1 MSAFSNV
8 SLSEIGINAIP
19 IPIRDANFQLH
30 LIATTGIFNS
40 VTGGTA
46 VTTAGG
52 IVKRWEDQS
61 GSNSGTNRAVQS
73 STALAPILVLNA
85 QNSLPAL
92 RFTSDVLELI
102 GESVGGL
109 NCSIFVVF
117 KNNDATN
124 GSLLFSST
132 AAPSI
137 GGYIGVI
144 TNSSYNADG
153 RDKFV
158 FAEDDN
164 GNGNSGK
171 LAFSGGSAGSN
182 YIIGSCFVSTSSAGV
197 ARLNG
202 VAGVNVGTV
211 NSADIFIYLGG
222 NISPYELKADIGEIL
237 CYNRLLD
244 ESERLATEQYLK
256 SKWAVY

>member
-8 SLSEIGINAIP
+8 SLSQIGINAVP
-19 IPIRDANFQLH
+19 IPIRDANLVLH
-30 LIATTGIFNS
+30 LIATTGLFDS
-40 VTGGTA
+40 VSGGSP
-46 VTTAGG
+46 VTTNGAT
-52 IVKRWEDQS
+52 VKRWEDQS
-61 GSNSGTNRAVQS
+61 GSNNHATQS
-73 STALAPILVLNA
+73 SPALAPILVQNA
-85 QNSLPAL
+85 KNSLPIL
-92 RFTSDVLELI
+92 RFTSDVLELAAH
-102 GESVGGL
+102 VGGQ
-109 NCSIFVVF
+109 NCSIFAVF
-117 KNNDATN
+117 KNNDATD

-144 TNSSYNADG
+144 TNSSYNVDG
-153 RDKFV
+153 RDKFI

-164 GNGNSGK
+164 GNGNSGQ

-182 YIIGSCFVSTSSAGV
+182 YIIGSCFVNSSSPTSAGV